1 MTTKTSPDH
10 KSSSSIASGSR
21 APTKKRY
28 VSSKRPRE
36 ESFDVSRFIPVAAY
50 KVYSEILPQ
59 EQLTDCY
66 YFNFASLDRVK
77 VHIREF
83 FSAPGIEKFVSCQ
96 EPIFPDLVRQFYAN
110 LFVDDSG
117 TSPSLVLGSR
127 VGGTPIK
134 LSSELLFEL
143 FGLSLDGFSC
153 SGRSTDEETDLSD
166 RDIARFLDS
175 KTVIDITD
183 DVLENNDFGITVR
196 LLLVALT
203 KCLMPKVN
211 TQHKL
216 VGVDKLVTYHFVNE
230 DEVDFAS
237 IVTGWMKS
245 KGEMFRTKHYA
256 SRSRKAGLPYGSV
269 LTVIFRHF
277 NVDFTGETSIPI
289 SRGHEICDTTLKAM
303 NYVETKN
310 RGRVLFQYL
319 REDDQVEKGTRVP
332 TPAERVTRRGPE
344 TIREL
349 QTGSFVRHP
358 KTKRK
363 VTVDE
368 EEENDL
374 GTRMRSLETNQ
385 IEIRDDVRVLRT
397 DVQAL
402 ETEVRSVKTLLQDF
416 IRFSNPNFPF
426 PTPNPDDEPTS
437 SI

>member
-1 MTTKTSPDH
+1 M
-10 KSSSSIASGSR
+10 ASGSK
-21 APTKKRY
+21 ATTKKRY
-28 VSSKRPRE
+28 FSSKRPRE
-36 ESFDVSRFIPVAAY
+36 EGFDASRFISVTAF

-59 EQLTDCY
+59 EQFTDCY
-66 YFNFASLDRVK
+66 YFNFASLDRVNI
-77 VHIREF
+77 HIREF
-83 FSAPGIEKFVSCQ
+83 FSDLGIENFVSCQ

-110 LFVDDSG
+110 LFVDDRG
-117 TSPSLVLGSR
+117 TSPSLLLGIL
-127 VGGTPIK
+127 VGGKPIK
-134 LSSELLFEL
+134 LPSEILFEL
-143 FGLSLDGFSC
+143 FGLSLHRFSC
-153 SGRSTDEETDLSD
+153 SSWSNEKETDLSD
-166 RDIARFLDS
+166 RDIARFPDS
-175 KTVIDITD
+175 KAVIDITH
-183 DVLENNDFGITVR
+183 DVFENNDFVITV
-196 LLLVALT
+196 LLLLTALT

-216 VGVDKLVTYHFVNE
+216 VGVDKLVTYHVLNE

-245 KGEMFRTKHYA
+245 KGEMFRTKHYG

-277 NVDFTGETSIPI
+277 NVDFTGQTSIPI
-289 SRGHEICDTTLKAM
+289 SLGHEICDVTLKAM

-310 RGRVLFQYL
+310 RGWILFQYL

-344 TIREL
+344 TTREL

-358 KTKRK
+358 KTKGKRK

-374 GTRMRSLETNQ
+374 VTHMRCLETNQ
-385 IEIRDDVRVLRT
+385 LEIRDDVRVLRT
-397 DVQAL
+397 EVQAL
-402 ETEVRSVKTLLQDF
+402 RTEAHSIKMLLQDF
-416 IRFSNPNFPF
+416 IRFSHPTLPF
-426 PTPNPDDEPTS
+426 PTPNPDDEPNH

>member
-1 MTTKTSPDH
+1 M
-10 KSSSSIASGSR
+10 ASGSR
-21 APTKKRY
+21 VPTKKQY
-28 VSSKRPRE
+28 VSAKLPLE
-36 ESFDVSRFIPVAAY
+36 QSFDASWFISAAAY
-50 KVYSEILPQ
+50 KVYTKILPQ
-59 EQLTDCY
+59 EQFTDCY
-66 YFNFASLDRVK
+66 HFNFASLDRVK
-77 VHIREF
+77 FHIREF
-83 FSAPGIEKFVSCQ
+83 FSALGIEKFVSCK
-96 EPIFPDLVRQFYAN
+96 EPTFPDLVRQFYAN
-110 LFVDDSG
+110 LSVDDSG
-117 TSPSLVLGSR
+117 TSPSLVLGSL

-143 FGLSLDGFSC
+143 FGWSLDGFSC
-153 SGRSTDEETDLSD
+153 SWRSNDEESDLSD
-166 RDIARFLDS
+166 RDIARFLNS

-183 DVLENNDFGITVR
+183 YVFENNDFGITVR
-196 LLLVALT
+196 MLLVALR

-216 VGVDKLVTYHFVNE
+216 VGVDKLVTYHVLNE

-245 KGEMFRTKHYA
+245 KGELFRTKHYA
-256 SRSRKAGLPYGSV
+256 SRSQKVGLPYGLV
-269 LTVIFRHF
+269 LTVIFCHI

-289 SRGHEICDTTLKAM
+289 SRGHEICDATLKVM

-310 RGRVLFQYL
+310 RGWVLFQYL
-319 REDDQVEKGTRVP
+319 REDDQVAKGTRVP
-332 TPAERVTRRGPE
+332 TPTERVTIRGPE

-358 KTKRK
+358 KTNGKRK

-374 GTRMRSLETNQ
+374 VTRMRSLETNQ
-385 IEIRDDVRVLRT
+385 LEIRDDVRVLRT

-402 ETEVRSVKTLLQDF
+402 GTEVRSGKTLLQDF